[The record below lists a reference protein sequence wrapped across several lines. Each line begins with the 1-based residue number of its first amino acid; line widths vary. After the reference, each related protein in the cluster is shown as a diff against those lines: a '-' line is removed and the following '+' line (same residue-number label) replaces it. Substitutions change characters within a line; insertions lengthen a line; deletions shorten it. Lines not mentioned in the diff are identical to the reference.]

1 MRIDGSYEEITP
13 AEADFIVDLYEVIKA
28 LVARDIDITLVRLAY
43 ELNISTAELSD
54 YLPTIV
60 IMLTKV
66 EEEFEIQQKRN

>member
-1 MRIDGSYEEITP
+1 MRIDGSYEEITS
-13 AEADFIVDLYEVIKA
+13 AEADFIVDMYEVIKA

-43 ELNISTAELSD
+43 ELNVSTAELSD

-66 EEEFEIQQKRN
+66 EEEFEVQQKRN